1 MRPTLKKGTI
11 MSTELTIAQDRG
23 VSMAELMG
31 VAAPSSGAKT
41 SRMID
46 RLTQVHSP
54 IMGEVEFNGKK
65 MKTEVVPTGSLKM
78 QNGEDV
84 VYSTSATV
92 RIFMVRQ
99 QWQRWNGE
107 SGEME
112 KSVMSNSLSGDLQD
126 SIGGYNLGRPSGY
139 IEDFNAL
146 PQATKDLMRTV
157 KRVKIY
163 MGELTLDN
171 PVNALGEPAEVGSN
185 FTNIPFILDCKNRDS
200 IKAIDDAIGAITK
213 GNQLPIHGT
222 IKLTGSEG
230 SIPTGATFGKIDA
243 AKHGSHSGAD
253 GDNDRL
259 QMFLDHIENQN
270 GRILDLFHERNDRSL
285 SPEDAKVVNGIIE
298 SNDFVEVDD

>member
-1 MRPTLKKGTI
+1 
-11 MSTELTIAQDRG
+11 MSTDLTIAQDRG

-31 VAAPSSGAKT
+31 VASPSSGGGKT

-46 RLTQVHSP
+46 RLSQVHSP

-65 MKTEVVPTGSLKM
+65 MKTEVVPTGAFKM

-112 KSVMSNSLSGDLQD
+112 KTVMSNSLSGDLQD
-126 SIGGYNLGRPSGY
+126 SVGGFNLGRPSGF

-146 PQATKDLMRTV
+146 PQATKELMRTV
-157 KRVKIY
+157 KRVKVY

-171 PVNALGEPAEVGSN
+171 PVNAIGEPANVGSN

-200 IKAIDDAIGAITK
+200 IKAIDDAIAAITK
-213 GNQLPIHGT
+213 GNQLPIHAT
-222 IKLTGSEG
+222 IKLTGVEG

-243 AKHGSHSGAD
+243 AKHGSHSGAE

-270 GRILDLFHERNDRSL
+270 GRVLDLHHERNDRSL

-298 SNDFVEVDD
+298 SNDFVEVDE